1 MNKRIYTISGLSVT
15 LLFALACMS
24 VSAGVN
30 QTPEIQGITTSTQID
45 CVGTVTNT
53 ASLAWTSSTGSVQTS
68 PPLADSQATQ
78 TTSYSEN
85 TMAVSGH
92 TVYQKDFSVNTGNQ
106 NLDQNNIQSSR
117 IMTFEGINGG
127 RMTSDESL
135 LIDTVSMPVP
145 AAGALLCPFG
155 SADGDSIPASCNIVT
170 AGSSV
175 DATSV
180 SLVTKAGGRT
190 ITATADVPASLA
202 YSINVHGVTSDVP
215 AIGSVSAYLKAHL
228 QGGRGDS
235 LTKSQD
241 LQYDDTSSA
250 SGLINGFSKAVSY
263 QGGQVLV

>member
-1 MNKRIYTISGLSVT
+1 MNKRLYTISGLSVT
-15 LLFALACMS
+15 LLLAFMCAS

-53 ASLAWTSSTGSVQTS
+53 ASLGWTSSTGSVQTA
-68 PPLADSQATQ
+68 PPLADSQSTQ

-92 TVYQKDFSVNTGNQ
+92 TVYQKDFSVDTGNQ

-117 IMTFEGINGG
+117 IMTFQGINGG

-135 LIDTVSMPVP
+135 LIDTVSMPVST
-145 AAGALLCPFG
+145 AGALLCPFG
-155 SADGDSIPASCNIVT
+155 SSDGSTIPASCNIIK
-170 AGSSV
+170 AGSSI
-175 DATSV
+175 DAESV
-180 SLVTKAGGRT
+180 SAVTKAAGRT
-190 ITATADVPASLA
+190 ITASADVPASLS

-215 AIGSVSAYLKAHL
+215 AVGSVSAYMKAHL
-228 QGGRGDS
+228 QGARGDS
-235 LTKSQD
+235 LTKSSD
-241 LQYDDTSSA
+241 FQYDDTSSA

-263 QGGQVLV
+263 QGGKLLI

>member
-1 MNKRIYTISGLSVT
+1 MNKRLYTISGLSVT
-15 LLFALACMS
+15 LLLAFMCAG

-53 ASLAWTSSTGSVQTS
+53 ASLGWTSGTGSTS
-68 PPLADSQATQ
+68 PPLADSQAVQ

-92 TVYQKDFSVNTGNQ
+92 TVYQKDFSVNTGNA
-106 NLDQNNIQSSR
+106 NLDQSNVQSSR
-117 IMTFEGINGG
+117 IITFEGIDGG

-135 LIDTVSMPVP
+135 LIDTVSMPVSTT
-145 AAGALLCPFG
+145 GSMLCPFG
-155 SADGDSIPASCNIVT
+155 SADGDAIPASCNIVT

-180 SLVTKAGGRT
+180 SLVTKAAGRT
-190 ITATADVPASLA
+190 ITATADVPASLS
-202 YSINVHGVTSDVP
+202 YSINVHGVTADVP
-215 AIGSVSAYLKAHL
+215 AVGSVSAYMKAHL
-228 QGGRGDS
+228 QGARGDS
-235 LTKSQD
+235 LTKSSD
-241 LQYDDTSSA
+241 FQYDDTSTA

-263 QGGQVLV
+263 QGGKLLI